1 MQRVGI
7 GIRRTAAVCREAA
20 CAPVLVIMQLL
31 AGKSFIAVNMKHST
45 LSVVAFV
52 LLVLAG
58 CTFGFHRSSHNDGF
72 DFPSENV
79 SRIIIGKT
87 TDDELI
93 QMFGGPLAKY
103 EVSENEERWKYSYST
118 GTEIEEQVFLTD
130 TVQSTSHQKTLDI
143 LLKNGT
149 VTNFTYAESS
159 VPPGPAR

>member
-1 MQRVGI
+1 MHVVQTMNARYRVN
-7 GIRRTAAVCREAA
+7 
-20 CAPVLVIMQLL
+20 IMRLL
-31 AGKSFIAVNMKHST
+31 TGKLFIAVNMKHSS
-45 LSVVAFV
+45 LSAVAFI
-52 LLVLAG
+52 LLALAG
-58 CTFGFHRSSHNDGF
+58 CSFGFHRSTHNDGF

-79 SRIIIGKT
+79 SKILIGKT
-87 TDDELI
+87 TGDELI

-130 TVQSTSHQKTLDI
+130 TVQLTSRQKTLVI

-159 VPPGPAR
+159 VPPGPAQ